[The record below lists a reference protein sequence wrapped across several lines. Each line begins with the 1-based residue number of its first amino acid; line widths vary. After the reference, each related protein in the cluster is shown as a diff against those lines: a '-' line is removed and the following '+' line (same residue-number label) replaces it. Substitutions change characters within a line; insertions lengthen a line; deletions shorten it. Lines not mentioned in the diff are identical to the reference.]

1 MQNQNY
7 RISDVMQLF
16 GIGRS
21 TVYDLINKNIL
32 PRPIKLNR
40 TSVFIKE
47 EIDELIEELKKA
59 REITS

>member
-59 REITS
+59 REVTS

>member
-21 TVYDLINKNIL
+21 TVYDLINKKIL